1 MPNLIIIGMKI
12 GKTCDYFPR
21 RRGGGGGGAF
31 EVGKKMFQL
40 GGEGVDFT

>member
-21 RRGGGGGGAF
+21 RRGAGAF